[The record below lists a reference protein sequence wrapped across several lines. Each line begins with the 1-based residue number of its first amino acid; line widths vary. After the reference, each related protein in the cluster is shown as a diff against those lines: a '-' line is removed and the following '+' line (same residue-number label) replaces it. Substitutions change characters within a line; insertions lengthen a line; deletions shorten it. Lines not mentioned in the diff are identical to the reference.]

1 MHPALSPVR
10 GLYDANEAKADAV
23 TLTIEDDD
31 DDEGVAEGVAEAKAD
46 AVTLTIEDDDDDDDE
61 GVAEAKNDDPLTR
74 DDEAA
79 IYRVKEEAA
88 PEEAAPSVGDL
99 ARRFG
104 DTVPTRPRRSTADDI
119 EAMASAL
126 DDAPDAPPPP
136 PRPRGRRSR
145 SRSRSRARSRARGE
159 QRLERSGGV
168 SSSER
173 AHLAGLLASVPSPG
187 PEDAEVAALTSYAE
201 GAAGPVEPSRTPS
214 PDEEAA
220 LRAYATPMPDRSPSP
235 DQVSALQNYANPT
248 PSTPPQTRRRAPT
261 PDAAVLE
268 GLERYAGPQSPGGL
282 RGYVRDVYRDSW
294 RYRAPSPTPLPRT
307 NETDDEDS

>member
-10 GLYDANEAKADAV
+10 GLYDANE
-23 TLTIEDDD
+23 
-31 DDEGVAEGVAEAKAD
+31 EAKAD
-46 AVTLTIEDDDDDDDE
+46 AVTLTVEDDDDE
-61 GVAEAKNDDPLTR
+61 GVAEAKAEAKAEAVTLTIEDDSEGDDEGVAESKADDPLTR

-88 PEEAAPSVGDL
+88 PEEPAASVGDL

-104 DTVPTRPRRSTADDI
+104 DTVPTRPR
-119 EAMASAL
+119 
-126 DDAPDAPPPP
+126 DDAPDAPATGRRSPP

-168 SSSER
+168 SASER
-173 AHLAGLLASVPSPG
+173 AALAGLLTSVPSPG

-235 DQVSALQNYANPT
+235 DQVAALQNYANPT

-261 PDAAVLE
+261 PDEAVLE
-268 GLERYAGPQSPGGL
+268 GLARYAGPQSPGGL

-307 NETDDEDS
+307 NETDEEDS